1 MIKDIK
7 KELNSYTVKE
17 NIPKSKHFHK
27 TGKGDYAENDI
38 FLAISVPN
46 IRKVAK
52 KYFSLATLEEIKT
65 LLSSAYHEYR
75 LTALIILTYK
85 MQKAKPEEQKDIF
98 QFYLDNICYINGWD
112 LVDLTCYHIVG
123 AYILNNYNKVNVL
136 YELAD
141 SNDLWSQRIAI
152 VSTYIL
158 IKNNK
163 FNDTLKISEIL
174 ITNKHD
180 LIHKAVGWMLREVGK
195 KDFDTEYNFLI
206 KHYQTMPR
214 TMLRYS
220 IEKFPEDLRQKFL
233 NNKFE

>member
-1 MIKDIK
+1 MIENIK
-7 KELNSYTVKE
+7 KELDVYAVKE
-17 NIPKSKHFHK
+17 DILKSKHFHK
-27 TGKGDYAENDI
+27 TGKGEYAENDI

-46 IRKVAK
+46 IRKIAK
-52 KYFSLATLEEIKT
+52 KYFSLITLEEVKS

-85 MQKAKPEEQKDIF
+85 MQKAKPEEQENIF

-123 AYILNNYNKVNVL
+123 VYILNNYNKINIL
-136 YELAD
+136 YELANSD
-141 SNDLWSQRIAI
+141 DLWSQRIAI
-152 VSTYIL
+152 VSTYVF

-163 FNDTLKISEIL
+163 FNDTLKIAEIL
-174 ITNKHD
+174 INNKHD

-206 KHYQTMPR
+206 NYYQIMPR